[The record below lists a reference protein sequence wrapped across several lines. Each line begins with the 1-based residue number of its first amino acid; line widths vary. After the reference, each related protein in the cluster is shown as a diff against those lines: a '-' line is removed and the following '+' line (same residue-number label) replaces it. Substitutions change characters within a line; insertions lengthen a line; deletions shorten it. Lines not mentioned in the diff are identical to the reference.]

1 MAIYHIIQPFFTS
14 IYICQF
20 HRLPTPSHLICCSLY
35 PEKDRPS
42 HLDSSLCTKASTRRV
57 DPTGRTPKGIS
68 ITPQKLAQK
77 VRDSPTFK
85 LVQLSLTTNMGLI
98 PTMSPV
104 IHWCYIGA
112 P

>member
-20 HRLPTPSHLICCSLY
+20 HRVPTPSHLICCSLY

-57 DPTGRTPKGIS
+57 DPTERTPKGIS
-68 ITPQKLAQK
+68 ITPPKA
-77 VRDSPTFK
+77 SPK
-85 LVQLSLTTNMGLI
+85 GERI
-98 PTMSPV
+98 P
-104 IHWCYIGA
+104 HF
-112 P
+112 